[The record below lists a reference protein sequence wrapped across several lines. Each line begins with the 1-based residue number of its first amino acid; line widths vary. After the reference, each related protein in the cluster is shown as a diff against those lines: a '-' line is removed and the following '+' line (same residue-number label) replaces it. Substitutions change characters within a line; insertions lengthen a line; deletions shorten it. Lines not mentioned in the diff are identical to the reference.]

1 VHEPQGPNDY
11 IFKASLNA
19 SREKITQ
26 YSSKQIKTQI
36 LYNPDVTPNHIR
48 TLLPSLLD
56 PRSSMA
62 LMTMSRMNEAHRIK
76 NHTFRTA
83 IQRKLRLPIIN
94 NTTDYKCKC
103 GASLDQYGDHCLGC
117 KANHKS
123 KTSNGI
129 RDEIIKVF
137 QRILPFVGM
146 IDTGTQVESEVHNI
160 VPSLPRLQPFDLSI
174 RLDHSLDSGHWK
186 TPYHR
191 IGFDVT
197 VIHSTKKT
205 IRHPIGSC

>member
-1 VHEPQGPNDY
+1 
-11 IFKASLNA
+11 
-19 SREKITQ
+19 
-26 YSSKQIKTQI
+26 
-36 LYNPDVTPNHIR
+36 
-48 TLLPSLLD
+48 
-56 PRSSMA
+56 MA

-76 NHTFRTA
+76 NHAFRTA
-83 IQRKLRLPIIN
+83 IQCKLRLPIIN

-103 GASLDQYGDHCLGC
+103 GASLYQYGDHCLGC

-137 QRILPFVGM
+137 QRILPIVGM

-197 VIHSTKKT
+197 VVHSTKKPSAT
-205 IRHPIGSC
+205 PLEAAKYNENELRLRDGERMKFARPRGGTNPITNRTVTPDEIIGDILIEDIKRVS